1 MAGAKN
7 PASRQI
13 CAGLLAL
20 VVLAAASPRLAQA
33 ESLNEALAS
42 AYSFNPQL
50 EAARASTRATDE
62 NVSQAR
68 AGFLPEIT
76 GNLAAEAEHREYGVD
91 GSELNNLIP
100 GLDFPDK
107 ATITSNSKPY
117 GYSLT
122 LQQSIFNGL
131 QTLNNMREA
140 EANSMASREDL
151 RNTEQTTLLDGV
163 TAYMGV
169 VQNQAI
175 VRLRENNVNVLS
187 KYQASNQRLFK
198 NGELTRTDLEQSKAQ
213 RATSL
218 AQLEAARG
226 QLQASQANYEQVIG
240 HPPGYVEVPPS
251 IDHLL
256 PGNMQEALEIA
267 QVENPNIGS
276 ALFQELAARKS
287 VDALRGQFLP
297 QVNLQLKYQD
307 TENVFEG
314 LDYDREASASLG
326 VKVPFYQGGKVESQ
340 VRQAKQVQIQR
351 LAQTNQAR
359 QQTRNDVVSAWT
371 QLTSAEAQLS
381 ADEVSVE
388 SNKIAL
394 AGVRREQKAGTRTV
408 QDVLNAEQNYLT
420 AQVQIVT
427 DEYNVVVARYT
438 LLQAIGRM
446 TASYLRLPTAVYN
459 ASITNHSERHLL
471 WRTQIKPEVDYYGGA
486 AGGWESTCTSET
498 SFCK

>member
-1 MAGAKN
+1 MGVTLAGAEK
-7 PASRQI
+7 PAPRWQRAGVVALASLTALAST
-13 CAGLLAL
+13 CAH
-20 VVLAAASPRLAQA
+20 A

-62 NVSQAR
+62 DVAQAR
-68 AGFLPEIT
+68 AGFLPQIT
-76 GNLAAEAEHREYGVD
+76 GNLAAEAEHREYGVN
-91 GSELNNLIP
+91 GAELNSLFP
-100 GLDFPDK
+100 GLDFPNK
-107 ATITSNSKPY
+107 SKITSNSRPY
-117 GYSLT
+117 GYSVE

-140 EANSMASREDL
+140 EANAMASREDL
-151 RNTEQTTLLDGV
+151 RNTEQSTLLDAV
-163 TAYMGV
+163 TAYMSV

-175 VRLRENNVNVLS
+175 VRLRENNVSVLTN
-187 KYQASNQRLFK
+187 YQASNQRLFK

-226 QLQASQANYEQVIG
+226 QLIASQANYEQVIG
-240 HPPGYVEVPPS
+240 HPPGHVEVPPS
-251 IDHLL
+251 IEHLL
-256 PGNMQEALEIA
+256 PGSLQEALEIG

-314 LDYDREASASLG
+314 LDYEREASASVG

-359 QQTRNDVVSAWT
+359 QQTRNDVISAWT
-371 QLTSAEAQLS
+371 QLTSAEAALS

-388 SNKIAL
+388 SNKVAL

-446 TASYLRLPTAVYN
+446 TASYLQLPTAVYN
-459 ASITNHSERHLL
+459 ASITNHSERHIL
-471 WRTQIKPEVDYYGGA
+471 WRTQIKPEADYYGG
-486 AGGWESTCTSET
+486 WQSSCVSET
-498 SFCK
+498 DTCD